1 MLIRILDAFF
11 NHRLDFFWKLDFKEI
26 TITFQSKKTVSIF
39 KDRTTLFDEDEHG
52 SDEGEQNISVSIRS
66 NGFGND
72 DDIYSFRLSA
82 SARALSFIDRN
93 LPVDRMGQNRWMDFE
108 TGRVLNTDEVLRK
121 FGHMLPNRL
130 SSYSE
135 TPDWLSRAIG
145 AADTHLI
152 ETQRLLSFETDDEQ
166 RYHGRVKSAST
177 SVVEADALDLAERIG
192 GILTDYA
199 NEAQKLDE
207 SFPKRIIDV
216 FRTVQML
223 MTLKH
228 LTKSSRFDVASR
240 S

>member
-1 MLIRILDAFF
+1 
-11 NHRLDFFWKLDFKEI
+11 
-26 TITFQSKKTVSIF
+26 
-39 KDRTTLFDEDEHG
+39 
-52 SDEGEQNISVSIRS
+52 
-66 NGFGND
+66 
-72 DDIYSFRLSA
+72 
-82 SARALSFIDRN
+82 
-93 LPVDRMGQNRWMDFE
+93 MDFE